1 MEVQP
6 GSNIGSNSGISIP
19 TNIVG
24 SEWHDLRV
32 SEAFSQKHPKQ
43 SSPTPVSFW
52 VFAIVWLLYNVG
64 QRRVVTLIGK
74 NKLSKWRSIV
84 MYLFLFAPLLVLL
97 QQFLRAGG
105 TNATG
110 LNSYTESLQPFLLV
124 LVGTMF
130 ISPYL
135 ARLLTK

>member
-1 MEVQP
+1 MQLLITDA
-6 GSNIGSNSGISIP
+6 SCNNMS
-19 TNIVG
+19 
-24 SEWHDLRV
+24 DLPCV
-32 SEAFSQKHPKQ
+32 EAFSQKHPKQ

-52 VFAIVWLLYNVG
+52 VFAIVWFLFNVG
-64 QRRVVTLIGK
+64 QRSVAVLIGK

-97 QQFLRAGG
+97 QQFLRAEG

-110 LNSYTESLQPFLLV
+110 LKSYTESTLPFLLV